1 MKIFKSNSISRTI
14 SLTVIGVLCITLTL
28 YLVIFFVQNDSKVK
42 ERIEEE
48 NHQLSGLLL
57 ESIKLAMSSG
67 ADDTK
72 PFVKELEKYEK
83 ISEVRIIPTDLIK
96 SGSSKMLDAHE
107 KEVLKNNKDASYVE
121 EFKDIRVIRS
131 ITLLKADE
139 SCTDCHDANNGETLA
154 VVSIRQS
161 LESTYGE
168 LASQKINAAWI
179 GGIAAIFTFFLVTY
193 FINKNLGKPINI
205 LTGIA
210 AKFADGNFDELIDCK
225 SKNELGVLG
234 KSLNDMAEK
243 INTQIQYLNNL
254 PIPVLVMDTEYNITY
269 VNAKGSALL
278 NKRREE
284 IIGTKC
290 YDNFKTGD
298 CNTENCACKN
308 AMKSNDVFS
317 RETIAKPH
325 GKGVPI
331 LYSGAPIKNRE
342 GKIIG
347 ALEAVTDLTSAK
359 EQEEYLNRS
368 TRKMLLEMDK
378 LATGDLTAKLIS
390 ERKGDTI
397 DELFSG
403 FNNTVKNIREMIMHV
418 GEAIS
423 ATASASTEISSS
435 SEQMAA
441 GAQEQSA
448 QASEVATA
456 IEQMTRTIIENAKN
470 ISNVAER
477 SMVAGTLANDGKE
490 IVDQTIIGMNR
501 IAEVVNQAALTVEAL
516 GKSSKKI
523 GEIVKVIN
531 EIADQTNLL
540 ALNAAIEAARA
551 GEHGR
556 GFAVVA
562 DEVRKLAERTTGATT
577 EITDMISAIQNDT
590 SGAVKS
596 MYAGTEEVKKGKEL
610 ANKAG
615 ESLAQ
620 IKKSTLAVTDLVGQV
635 AAASEEQSTTSE
647 EISKS
652 IDGINQVTRESA
664 VGVEQIAKAAE
675 DLNRLTENLQNI
687 MGGFKVE
694 VNSAHID
701 QNYINKKI
709 ENYHLT

>member
-1 MKIFKSNSISRTI
+1 MKIFSNNSISRKI
-14 SLTVIGVLCITLTL
+14 SLTVIGVLCFTLTL
-28 YLVIFFVQNDSKVK
+28 YLVIFFVQNDSKVEK
-42 ERIEEE
+42 RIEEE
-48 NHQLSGLLL
+48 NQQLSGLLL

-72 PFVKELEKYEK
+72 PFIKELEKYEK
-83 ISEVRIIPTDLIK
+83 ISDVRIIPTDLIK
-96 SGSSKMLDAHE
+96 PGSSKLLDTHE
-107 KEVLKNNKDASYVE
+107 KDVLKNNKASSYFE
-121 EFKDIRVIRS
+121 EFEDIRVLRS
-131 ITLLKADE
+131 ITLLNADE
-139 SCTDCHDANNGETLA
+139 SCTDCHDANKGETLA

-168 LASQKINAAWI
+168 LASQKIDAAWI
-179 GGIAAIFTFFLVTY
+179 GGLAAIITFFLVTY
-193 FINKNLGKPINI
+193 FVNNNLGRPINK

-210 AKFADGNFDELIDCK
+210 AKFADGNFNDLIECTSKDELGI
-225 SKNELGVLG
+225 LG

-269 VNAKGSALL
+269 VNAKGSTLL

-298 CNTENCACKN
+298 CNSENCACKN

-397 DELFSG
+397 NELFSG

-423 ATASASTEISSS
+423 ATASASNEISSS

-615 ESLAQ
+615 DSLAQ
-620 IKKSTLAVTDLVGQV
+620 IKKSTLAVTDLVAQV

-647 EISKS
+647 EISRS
-652 IDGINQVTRESA
+652 IEGINQVTRESA

-687 MGGFKVE
+687 MGSFKVE
-694 VNSAHID
+694 LNSNPID

-709 ENYHLT
+709 ENYHIA